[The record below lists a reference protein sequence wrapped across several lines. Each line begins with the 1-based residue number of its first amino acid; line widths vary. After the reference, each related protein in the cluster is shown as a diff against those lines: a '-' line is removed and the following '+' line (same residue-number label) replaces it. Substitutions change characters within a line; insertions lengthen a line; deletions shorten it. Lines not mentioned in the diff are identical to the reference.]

1 MVNWSART
9 DGEPICG
16 FVSGVIPLA
25 RYRAWIIDQSG
36 RMGAHLP
43 P

>member
-25 RYRAWIIDQSG
+25 ATG
-36 RMGAHLP
+36 RIAETAARLGAPLEP
-43 P
+43 